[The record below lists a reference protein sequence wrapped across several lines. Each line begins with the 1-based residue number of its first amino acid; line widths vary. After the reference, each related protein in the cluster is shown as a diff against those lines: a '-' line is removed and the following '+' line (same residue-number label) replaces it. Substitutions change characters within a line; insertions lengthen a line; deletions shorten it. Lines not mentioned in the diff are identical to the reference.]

1 MTMLKYQVRSSS
13 RPTAYGSPSSS
24 THDTTLTSRSNS
36 LASLNS
42 VDSANSEGD
51 WGTLRVYTSNVKACT
66 AYKTIR
72 VSTQCTT
79 KSVIETILSKFKISC
94 KDTNLFEL
102 WMEVT
107 TKATTGVVRTLLR
120 LDYTARP
127 LQLQRCHPA
136 NMSRFILHM
145 TSEGTLVRVH
155 DHNISPQSNYKS
167 LLLAEETTCREAIDI
182 LLSMNRKEPEGDY
195 ALFLTAP
202 EGEAQIPSEVSLVPI
217 AAINSKLAEMNGKLL
232 VRKHCRENNLER
244 VEAFLLNLFASQQAD
259 TNESQK

>member
-1 MTMLKYQVRSSS
+1 MTTRELEEIYRYGVEILIPPSLPASLGERNRLKTIYSLPTMLKYQVRASN
-13 RPTAYGSPSSS
+13 RPSAYGSPSSS
-24 THDTTLTSRSNS
+24 TQDTTLTSRSNS

-51 WGTLRVYTSNVKACT
+51 WGTLRVYTSNVKECT

-72 VSTQCTT
+72 VSTQCTTRSVIETILISTQCTT

-107 TKATTGVVRTLLR
+107 TKATTGAVRTILR

-155 DHNISPQSNYKS
+155 DHNISPQ
-167 LLLAEETTCREAIDI
+167 
-182 LLSMNRKEPEGDY
+182 
-195 ALFLTAP
+195 
-202 EGEAQIPSEVSLVPI
+202 
-217 AAINSKLAEMNGKLL
+217 
-232 VRKHCRENNLER
+232 VRTHTL
-244 VEAFLLNLFASQQAD
+244 
-259 TNESQK
+259 

>member
-1 MTMLKYQVRSSS
+1 MLKYQVRTSN
-13 RPTAYGSPSSS
+13 RPSAYGSPSSS

-42 VDSANSEGD
+42 VDSANSDGD

-66 AYKTIR
+66 DYKTIR
-72 VSTQCTT
+72 VSTQCTVR
-79 KSVIETILSKFKISC
+79 SVIDTVLSKFKISC
-94 KDTNLFEL
+94 RDTNLFEL

-107 TKATTGVVRTLLR
+107 TKANGKAVRTILR
-120 LDYTARP
+120 LDHAARP
-127 LQLQRCHPA
+127 LELQRCHPA
-136 NMSRFILHM
+136 NMSRFMLHM
-145 TSEGTLVRVH
+145 MSEGTLVRVH

-202 EGEAQIPSEVSLVPI
+202 EGEAQIPSETQVNDPPEFDLCLTLKRTLVFFVNEYRSPLSSLRSIKEHEVDDVVISPRI
-217 AAINSKLAEMNGKLL
+217 T
-232 VRKHCRENNLER
+232 NNE
-244 VEAFLLNLFASQQAD
+244 
-259 TNESQK
+259 